1 MLKRILVA
9 ILYSG
14 LTMTCWTAANAQNK
28 PEEPKPAPSPR
39 LGNELDG
46 VLFTHTD
53 LVTLTV
59 TVTDPYG
66 RYVSGL
72 NKNAFTVLDQKQ
84 PQEITYFSDADAP
97 VSVGVIFDLSGS
109 MGGDKINRAREALLM
124 GLRLAEGVDLATLA
138 AATGLATEQLLD
150 RQAVDRLVAADL
162 LAVTPERLA
171 ATPAGR
177 QRLNAVLQH
186 LLA

>member
-1 MLKRILVA
+1 
-9 ILYSG
+9 
-14 LTMTCWTAANAQNK
+14 LTYW
-28 PEEPKPAPSPR
+28 
-39 LGNELDG
+39 
-46 VLFTHTD
+46 
-53 LVTLTV
+53 
-59 TVTDPYG
+59 
-66 RYVSGL
+66 RY
-72 NKNAFTVLDQKQ
+72 DD
-84 PQEITYFSDADAP
+84 Y
-97 VSVGVIFDLSGS
+97 VGVGPGAHGRLMVDAAHPVRGKHAIRATSGPEAWLEQVEAQGCGTASIDLIEG
-109 MGGDKINRAREALLM
+109 RELLVEALMM

-150 RQAVDRLVAADL
+150 RHAVDRLVAADL